1 MNQKM
6 LVGEV
11 WVGITVDGVGSGVDD
26 DDMIDLSCKMMK
38 KVTICQLNDLTEDEY
53 FSCDVGH

>member
-11 WVGITVDGVGSGVDD
+11 WVGSGGDD
-26 DDMIDLSCKMMK
+26 DDRFVFLKKM
-38 KVTICQLNDLTEDEY
+38 TICQLNDLTEYEY
-53 FSCDVGH
+53 FSFDVGH

>member
-11 WVGITVDGVGSGVDD
+11 WVGSAVDGVGGGVDD
-26 DDMIDLSCKMMK
+26 DDMIDLSCKIMK
-38 KVTICQLNDLTEDEY
+38 KMTICQLNDLTEDEY
-53 FSCDVGH
+53 FLVM

>member
-11 WVGITVDGVGSGVDD
+11 WVGSGGDD
-26 DDMIDLSCKMMK
+26 DDMIDLSCKVMK
-38 KVTICQLNDLTEDEY
+38 KMTICQLNDLTEDEY